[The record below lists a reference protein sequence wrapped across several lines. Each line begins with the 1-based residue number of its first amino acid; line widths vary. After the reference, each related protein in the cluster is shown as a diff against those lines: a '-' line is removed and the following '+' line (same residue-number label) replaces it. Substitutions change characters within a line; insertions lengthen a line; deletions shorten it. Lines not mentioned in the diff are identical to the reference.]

1 VGRDE
6 LEARRRNEQLVSHLE
21 DSGAV
26 SDPAVVTAFRAVLR
40 HRFLPGRPLDE
51 VYEDAAIMTKSGD
64 RGFPISSSSQPAIM
78 AVMLQL
84 LRLRAGH
91 RVLEIGAGTGYNAAL
106 MANLAGRDGHVVTVD
121 IDAEMVE
128 RARAHL
134 AAAGVE
140 GVEVVQADGAG
151 GWPAGAP
158 FDRVIV
164 TAGTHDVSPAWVDQL
179 VEEGRLVLPLGL
191 AGPAQ
196 QCVAL
201 VRRGRVLSGEE
212 LCPCG
217 FMPLRGEMA
226 PGPEAADDQL
236 AGWLSM
242 PGRDTGHSVP
252 AGDLRAGFAMW
263 LALTQDGYVTAG
275 TGSEAAGG
283 PGLRDGRGVA
293 LVCERSEEGRNPVLV
308 FGDGDVVARRLIA
321 AHRAWARDRP
331 PFDRL
336 RISAHPAGEEPDA
349 PAGARVVRRP
359 HFTFVVSTA

>member
-21 DSGAV
+21 ASGAV
-26 SDPAVVTAFRAVLR
+26 DDPAVAAAFRAVLR
-40 HRFLPGRPLDE
+40 HHFLPGRPLDE
-51 VYEDAAIMTKSGD
+51 VYEDAAIMTKSGE

-91 RVLEIGAGTGYNAAL
+91 RVLEVGAGTGYNAAL
-106 MANLAGRDGHVVTVD
+106 MAHLAGRDGHVVTVD
-121 IDAEMVE
+121 IDPEMVE

-140 GVEVVQADGAG
+140 GVEVVPADGAA
-151 GWPAGAP
+151 GWPPGAP

-164 TAGTHDVSPAWVDQL
+164 TAGTDDVSPAWMDQL

-191 AGPAQ
+191 AGPMQ

-201 VRRGRVLSGEE
+201 VRRGGVLAGEE

-226 PGPEAADDQL
+226 PGPEPVDDQL
-236 AGWLSM
+236 AGWLSA
-242 PGRDTGHSVP
+242 GGSDTGRSVP
-252 AGDLRAGFAMW
+252 AADLRAGFAMW
-263 LALTQDGYVTAG
+263 LALTRDGYVAAG
-275 TGSEAAGG
+275 TGAAAGAG
-283 PGLRDGRGVA
+283 PGLRDGRGAA
-293 LVCERSEEGRNPVLV
+293 LVGEEARDGRHPVLV
-308 FGDGDVVARRLIA
+308 FGDGEAAGRRLVA
-321 AHRAWARDRP
+321 AHQAWARDRP

-336 RISAHPAGEEPDA
+336 RLSAHPAGEEPDV
-349 PAGARVVRRP
+349 PAAARVVRRP
-359 HFTFVVSTA
+359 HFTFVVSTG